1 MVSEDEEIEYT
12 DNVRR
17 LKVVITALLLALVVL
32 AVIRYFG

>member
-1 MVSEDEEIEYT
+1 MVYEDEEIEYT

-32 AVIRYFG
+32 AISYFG

>member
-1 MVSEDEEIEYT
+1 MVYEDEEIEYT

>member
-1 MVSEDEEIEYT
+1 MVYEDEEIEYT
-12 DNVRR
+12 DNARR